1 MSNVVG
7 TVEFDVRL
15 NLDQFN
21 KEIARIKNY
30 KIPCIPI
37 CFDVP
42 DDFEKKFKKENKTV
56 FIPFEF
62 KETPSSQESRK
73 KNKRTSYSSQQSES
87 KKETVKEEDQ
97 REARESPGLNFGLKS
112 INLVL
117 NEAIAS
123 IAGKSSLIAK
133 ISGFALDGIAQFIKT
148 TDAYVKLSN
157 DITAKAYS
165 LYNDFIQNIKNNR
178 NKTSESAGF
187 SKNLPTSEIE
197 KKLEDLIK
205 IISIKS
211 SSLAGYLPQSSSGSN
226 LIAGTSSA
234 ITPTGS
240 SLQSSMSSISS
251 SMTSFSQVLSTQI
264 NTSSE
269 STVLAITA
277 TGTRLDHTL
286 RELLPKQ
293 SLFAKAIGATAKF
306 TKELAT
312 GQADIGQTKSSV
324 NFAAGIAIKGAS
336 LIPGF
341 DEFRSKFKEELE
353 MALPG
358 SSSMIDSIKKFMSV
372 RQDPAA
378 NANFSNINFI
388 AVSEAI
394 ERLTGEV
401 DAFNL
406 IIVSASQAI
415 AVFAES
421 FDGASFSGNRESN
434 TPKAIQGEVINM
446 LLGGAV
452 GSLGG
457 SGIGSILKKLIS
469 GNSDIDNADLLKNNI
484 SGLSDIFAELVY
496 VSSDLASSLFHLNES
511 TIDVASEA
519 IAEPPP
525 GFYEELISAAERN
538 ATSRKAQYSDIK
550 VSETVD
556 LSQILDTVT
565 NSSGIREKLRSVK
578 QVDSQKN
585 AEDQA
590 LKAGSE
596 IYQRYIEVLRQI
608 GQYDALLIKKIEKLL
623 PSLSAED
630 MQIVDKIQEVT
641 GKKIK
646 KKSVIHGEASQSS
659 QEQSN
664 DSFVDNGQSIV
675 DGLIKGVESEHDSL
689 ENAAT
694 NIYRTIDIVVRN
706 KFGIHSPATWG
717 VMIGT
722 NIIKGILNGLAT
734 QDLKQGIQSAID
746 QTISSVGG
754 DGVLTHI
761 IRSIAKE
768 SSHKILEENEA
779 VIQSTLKNIYDQA
792 KSEQSQ
798 GDDNLAKNLLR
809 GFLISN
815 FNKSGGGRPLG
826 NKGGIG
832 ELAADAAVLGVTATV
847 QNNDQVK
854 NKFEDFFVQYED
866 LVKVINAF
874 GNLAEIDIK
883 KEVISDIINVY
894 KGILQGKTAIESIKE
909 NTQLSK
915 NIKFNLNQSLNLDTD
930 EIKDELRAKILKRIE
945 QINGV
950 AQSVLGEDSIVSL
963 ITQAINDRF
972 NVEQPEAEPGI
983 PSFDEIMADER
994 PVRDFSGVAK
1004 RMKEI
1009 TVKAG
1014 RYAKAA
1020 AKTYFDQMEYQGH
1033 VFSLMLDAGESVANA
1048 VQGTF
1053 NRDAYAKM
1061 PEINAAIQ
1069 QIQETINSLQEQ
1081 QDFLSEKQRK
1091 INSDLENLD
1100 ASRNNLIEF
1109 NESRYQSLM
1118 DRLNQESN
1126 PINRERIKAIAK
1138 QIKEQEDN
1146 ELQEIAKEREKLL
1159 EELRDVNT
1167 QSWNN
1172 STKQDTERVKLAQKE
1187 KEKAKKEERQVNPF
1201 DEQKSQQETRRI
1213 ENLIQSRIEQ
1223 FDRLFPGVKGFL
1235 LQGVAF
1241 LGSMETFQSML
1252 GTAVDF
1258 VKESLDQVLSL
1269 LTDREV
1275 LKGLM
1280 SSGQEYQNA
1289 QKFLT
1294 DQVNKFNLDR
1304 RVVENGFKGFYASAK
1319 GTSLEGD
1326 PTQDIFAGITQAS
1339 RAYNLTTDQQQGAF
1353 LALTQMMSRGTISM
1367 EELRGQ
1373 LSERLPGAMAIAA
1386 RAMNMTQGELVEL
1399 VSSGQLAAD
1408 VFLPKFAQQLK
1419 NETAGAAKSAS
1430 GSLRAIQQ
1438 EYDNIFLNFRIK
1450 VIETIEPGLKV
1461 LGKGIIEVINVSRKL
1476 LPLIGFMA
1484 GVTFLNSLEAIV
1496 GFIKTIATQL
1506 IGIVG
1511 LGPLLGT
1518 VGAAMASPLVAL
1530 LPLLAQVFEIKQW
1543 IGLFTLFLPTIT
1555 TLMDGLNAKLEIFG
1569 VTLYQSESD
1578 KAIERITNSAKKLK
1592 ETLNASTTAANKLSE
1607 STSAVKSVSPIDD
1620 KLRWDNKS
1628 SQAEIRKGELGAIK
1642 DLSYIGGAFAFDI
1655 ARSDY
1660 HSYDQEIR
1668 RRAQLNRAAT
1678 EALARSGIN
1687 SPNTHILSNASP
1699 ELIDEYFYSAAT
1711 NQVEKPKYMKSY
1723 DKITALTTFGIE
1735 KDFNKLNRKIYKG
1748 FDKFTDDLLKA
1759 LGALPAKVRGRDLI
1773 AEGGTAV
1780 LSGLNLPLT
1789 RGGQIGQSATRAVSR
1804 IPGGAAASR
1813 GIGQLVK
1820 ALTNGFKPLIAATS
1834 KLTNRFLL
1842 SAISVAGI
1850 AADLGLMAKASFAP
1864 FLPTLSAV
1872 LVAMVQF
1879 AVLFGVVAA
1888 AALVFNKAVSWMKG
1902 QGGKTITWTQVQEEW
1917 RIKDNE
1923 KANKE
1928 SNQIVDEILKSLN
1941 DYRGGTGVLAE
1952 AKLNNQRIRQLT
1964 FESGNLSDADPRK
1977 QQINEQLQQLN
1988 LSKDML
1994 DEKINQMKA
2003 SNLDALQ
2010 ALESQLET
2018 EKNPQLIG
2026 SLKTQIALIK
2036 KTQTMLEVAEA
2047 EASNSSA
2054 IKSFALAL
2062 RDLNNS
2068 FESIAAQFEIYAT
2081 RLDIAISKQQI
2092 EDFSDPNAR
2101 FLETKLNVQR
2111 KEQEVK
2117 MSQSKLESQ
2126 KKSATS
2132 AQSQIFSQVE
2142 FGNVQKILRSEIAQL
2157 GIDTTG
2163 TNMNNFDEMIQLL
2176 SFDQI
2181 SALQERYTD
2190 ASIQQNLELVASYRE
2205 KQSEILF
2212 GEQELYTKTLELMQA
2227 KEAAEMESINSRYD
2241 DATKA
2246 LQLAASKEEAIIRQK
2261 VLDEKITQQDA
2272 QLQMQQLEEANNAK
2286 AIKLTEKKLQAIKSA
2301 HSRGIVSTDTYVS
2314 ESRSLEQQLADEK
2327 KQLIES
2333 QIALQ
2338 EAVQQKVLDEM
2349 EKALQKANAK
2359 LEQSQNHQIAIIR
2372 KAQLDRK
2379 ITEAQAEESLA
2390 QLAVDRANAEIQI
2403 KQKQLEELRK
2413 ARAKGFVTESEF
2425 ASRERDLITELSAA
2439 NVQRLQEELALR
2451 NAIKERILDD
2461 LERANAIAE
2470 AAITKKTT
2478 SDKQESIRTQ
2488 ITEYRTIGDRVDDV
2502 ASQKALESERNA
2514 LLEQEQLRAIAVAN
2528 NQKMLKLGL
2537 LTHEEYV
2544 DKQIAAEQELADIR
2558 TQLLENQLSQQ
2569 KELANF
2575 TISEIE
2581 RAISESNA
2589 AIDKLQSQRSAAI
2602 KGEQLAGGDKSV
2614 RLAATTAEIAQS
2626 ESDLDTTQDKLQAV
2640 EQQIASIQDAYS
2652 QGIISQQ
2659 AYNDKMTEAEQQL
2672 ADLRSQNF
2680 DQLIG
2685 LQQQLADAAI
2695 AELERVVQVTE
2706 RALEGSR
2713 TNAEI
2718 EIRTNEAAQ
2727 TQTLGSD
2734 VAGQNAEIELN
2745 KVERQQSIEK
2755 IRLAE
2760 RELAEIAR
2768 LRRESILD
2776 EETANDRLADG
2787 QNKLAQLKLDLIQ
2800 QEMSARRLAADKAI
2814 AELERVKQAVERNL
2828 ERNQTI
2834 SKIQIRQTEAKE
2846 TDRLGSDASGKNAE
2860 IAMNELEQE
2869 ASKSRIRQIEQEMAE
2884 IARLRDKGVID
2895 QQTANDRLADS
2906 ERSLLDLKLGLIEQ
2920 EMAARRLASEAAIAE
2935 LERVRQSAMGKIDL
2949 RESQEQLQSQQ
2960 SILKGMDTDSLEN
2973 LERQAKT
2980 AELKIQEQMQRER
2993 LQLAKNHQQQ
3003 IESLR
3008 RQGLI
3013 TEFDYE
3019 QRKLDVQ
3026 KEVLDAEKNLVETRK
3041 QIKQA
3046 ETEEILRQIDLQI
3059 AAEQRRINELSAA
3072 ADAEKALRDHKTKM
3086 LDFDKTL
3093 MDARSGLESAK
3104 SNAVISKLQ
3113 IQIEETDDPAKKA
3126 ALQNELHEAKIAQL
3140 EREYQIQLQQLNLDK
3155 QRNQI
3160 AAEQLVAEA
3169 EINKLKA
3176 ESARLEAQMNLSKA
3190 QATKD
3195 AEQIAIAQS
3204 QLNIANKQAQIAD
3217 LEIAAAQRNLEV
3229 QTENYNILKE
3239 TLNIQH
3245 STAMAEAEAAKRADS
3260 RAAAYKSIEDSAN
3273 GAKSAMEQQANISR
3287 QVSRQIITNPVING
3301 IEGDIEPRSFGGFRA
3316 KGGPVGMGKSY
3327 VVGEKG
3333 PELFIP
3339 SGSGTIIPNS
3349 KPTPVNSL
3357 NTPGAGS
3364 GNSSNKEISSR
3375 LDTLNN
3381 RIVQLANSPRNISVS
3396 TATPVSDTLNLIT
3409 KVANTKYP
3417 DV

>member
-21 KEIARIKNY
+21 KEIARIKNQ
-30 KIPCIPI
+30 KLPCISI
-37 CFDVP
+37 CFDIP
-42 DDFEKKFKKENKTV
+42 DNFEKKIAQSVKSVTIPVSSEKIKPKKTSNSSLRENDALPAKKSLNQQFNDKKTIKEDSLGRKRDELGRFVKMESQPFSSNSIGSVVMGTATKTV
-56 FIPFEF
+56 NNFL
-62 KETPSSQESRK
+62 KEIILDI
-73 KNKRTSYSSQQSES
+73 SQQ
-87 KKETVKEEDQ
+87 K
-97 REARESPGLNFGLKS
+97 
-112 INLVL
+112 NLFTK
-117 NEAIAS
+117 AI
-123 IAGKSSLIAK
+123 
-133 ISGFALDGIAQFIKT
+133 FYALDGVTKLIKAT
-148 TDAYVKLSN
+148 DQYKEISNQITNKVNTAYQSFLAFLAETAKSNDFMQSSVLKNNTKQSNYTKNTKELNIDSTGIVSSIVSSSKLLTDAIATSKADIVSAIDLTSN
-157 DITAKAYS
+157 DLT
-165 LYNDFIQNIKNNR
+165 
-178 NKTSESAGF
+178 
-187 SKNLPTSEIE
+187 
-197 KKLEDLIK
+197 
-205 IISIKS
+205 
-211 SSLAGYLPQSSSGSN
+211 
-226 LIAGTSSA
+226 
-234 ITPTGS
+234 
-240 SLQSSMSSISS
+240 
-251 SMTSFSQVLSTQI
+251 
-264 NTSSE
+264 NT
-269 STVLAITA
+269 LNQ
-277 TGTRLDHTL
+277 LF
-286 RELLPKQ
+286 PKQ
-293 SLFAKAIGATAKF
+293 SLFAKVLSSIS
-306 TKELAT
+306 AT
-312 GQADIGQTKSSV
+312 GMQFITGKQSIENIQRQVGTS
-324 NFAAGIAIKGAS
+324 IKNIQ
-336 LIPGF
+336 LIPGGKQVI
-341 DEFRSKFKEELE
+341 S
-353 MALPG
+353 G
-358 SSSMIDSIKKFMSV
+358 V
-372 RQDPAA
+372 
-378 NANFSNINFI
+378 
-388 AVSEAI
+388 
-394 ERLTGEV
+394 ERLLPSRFLDTIKHLPARSENNSLN
-401 DAFNL
+401 NL
-406 IIVSASQAI
+406 
-415 AVFAES
+415 
-421 FDGASFSGNRESN
+421 N
-434 TPKAIQGEVINM
+434 
-446 LLGGAV
+446 
-452 GSLGG
+452 
-457 SGIGSILKKLIS
+457 
-469 GNSDIDNADLLKNNI
+469 IDNLHEI
-484 SGLSDIFAELVY
+484 IDIFAELSY
-496 VSSDLASSLFHLNES
+496 ISDDLTNNFLKLNAV
-511 TIDVASEA
+511 TIDVSAQSFFSASDVSASFESYVNSIQEA
-519 IAEPPP
+519 IKEGEDNINFRKKQYAQIKNKPENIDLTEILSATMQSSQVRSRLKTIKNFDDQQP
-525 GFYEELISAAERN
+525 EEKRIMAVGSLLYQ
-538 ATSRKAQYSDIK
+538 KYLDI
-550 VSETVD
+550 
-556 LSQILDTVT
+556 
-565 NSSGIREKLRSVK
+565 
-578 QVDSQKN
+578 
-585 AEDQA
+585 
-590 LKAGSE
+590 
-596 IYQRYIEVLRQI
+596 LRQI
-608 GQYDALLIKKIEKLL
+608 GQYDAFVIKKIEKIL
-623 PSLSAED
+623 PKIEQNQVELVT
-630 MQIVDKIQEVT
+630 QIEEVT
-641 GKKIK
+641 GKRIK
-646 KKSVIHGEASQSS
+646 NRKKNKKH
-659 QEQSN
+659 SN
-664 DSFVDNGQSIV
+664 DFADNGQSIV
-675 DGLIKGVESEHDSL
+675 EGIESGIIDRSASL
-689 ENAAT
+689 ENVASE
-694 NIYRTIDIVVRN
+694 IFSTIDNQVRTD
-706 KFGIHSPATWG
+706 FDIHSPSGWG
-717 VMIGT
+717 VNIGL
-722 NIIKGILNGLAT
+722 NIVTGISNGIVESSNALLSYLSKIYLDANNALQEFSRNPEAQEKLSQDILN
-734 QDLKQGIQSAID
+734 
-746 QTISSVGG
+746 SV
-754 DGVLTHI
+754 D
-761 IRSIAKE
+761 
-768 SSHKILEENEA
+768 
-779 VIQSTLKNIYDQA
+779 YA
-792 KSEQSQ
+792 KS
-798 GDDNLAKNLLR
+798 
-809 GFLISN
+809 
-815 FNKSGGGRPLG
+815 
-826 NKGGIG
+826 
-832 ELAADAAVLGVTATV
+832 AT
-847 QNNDQVK
+847 K
-854 NKFEDFFVQYED
+854 
-866 LVKVINAF
+866 L
-874 GNLAEIDIK
+874 
-883 KEVISDIINVY
+883 
-894 KGILQGKTAIESIKE
+894 
-909 NTQLSK
+909 
-915 NIKFNLNQSLNLDTD
+915 
-930 EIKDELRAKILKRIE
+930 
-945 QINGV
+945 
-950 AQSVLGEDSIVSL
+950 
-963 ITQAINDRF
+963 
-972 NVEQPEAEPGI
+972 
-983 PSFDEIMADER
+983 
-994 PVRDFSGVAK
+994 
-1004 RMKEI
+1004 
-1009 TVKAG
+1009 
-1014 RYAKAA
+1014 
-1020 AKTYFDQMEYQGH
+1020 YFDNTEYQGH
-1033 VFSLMLDAGESVANA
+1033 VFSLMADALTSVQSEFMKNRHKNAQKEEQKANIAIQKIRRILTSLETQKQLLQNKQQDISNA
-1048 VQGTF
+1048 VQQIET
-1053 NRDAYAKM
+1053 NQDNLIVNNKQKLDQLKSQLNSSSNLTDRE
-1061 PEINAAIQ
+1061 EIAQ
-1069 QIQETINSLQEQ
+1069 QIEMIGQQQTFQLQAMQKDKQMLLDELNIITTELYQNINSIDKQEVELKRQ
-1081 QDFLSEKQRK
+1081 
-1091 INSDLENLD
+1091 
-1100 ASRNNLIEF
+1100 EF
-1109 NESRYQSLM
+1109 NKRKNQQKQNESVDAQSIIFE
-1118 DRLNQESN
+1118 ESN
-1126 PINRERIKAIAK
+1126 
-1138 QIKEQEDN
+1138 
-1146 ELQEIAKEREKLL
+1146 REKDLTFTSAI
-1159 EELRDVNT
+1159 D
-1167 QSWNN
+1167 
-1172 STKQDTERVKLAQKE
+1172 K
-1187 KEKAKKEERQVNPF
+1187 F
-1201 DEQKSQQETRRI
+1201 DE
-1213 ENLIQSRIEQ
+1213 
-1223 FDRLFPGVKGFL
+1223 LFPELKEFIT
-1235 LQGVAF
+1235 QGIGF
-1241 LGSMETFQSML
+1241 LGSLETFQSML
-1252 GTAVDF
+1252 GTAINF

-1280 SSGQEYQNA
+1280 PSGQEYQKI
-1289 QKFLT
+1289 QSFLDGQINT
-1294 DQVNKFNLDR
+1294 FNLDR
-1304 RVVENGFKGFYASAK
+1304 KVVENGFKNFYAASV
-1319 GTSLEGD
+1319 GTNLEGD
-1326 PTQDIFAGITQAS
+1326 PVQDIFAGVTQAS
-1339 RAYNLTTDQQQGAF
+1339 RAYNLTSEQQQGAF

-1419 NETAGAAKSAS
+1419 NETAGAAESAS

-1438 EYDNIFLNFRIK
+1438 EYDNIFLNFRVK
-1450 VIETIEPGLKV
+1450 VIEAIEPGLKL
-1461 LGKGIIEVINVSRKL
+1461 LGKGIIEVINVGRKL

-1484 GVTFLNSLEAIV
+1484 GVTFLNSLEGIV
-1496 GFIKTIATQL
+1496 GFIKTIGAQL
-1506 IGIVG
+1506 LGIVG

-1530 LPLLAQVFEIKQW
+1530 LPILAQVFEIKQW
-1543 IGLFTLFLPTIT
+1543 IGLFTLYLPIIT

-1578 KAIERITNSAKKLK
+1578 KTIEKIANSAKKLK
-1592 ETLNASTTAANKLSE
+1592 ETLNASTTAANKLGE
-1607 STSAVKSVSPIDD
+1607 STSEIKSVSPIDD

-1628 SQAEIRKGELGAIK
+1628 SEAEIRKGEFGAIK

-1668 RRAQLNRAAT
+1668 RKAQLDRAIT
-1678 EALARSGIN
+1678 EAFARGGID
-1687 SPNTHILSNASP
+1687 SPKTRMLSNASP
-1699 ELIDEYFYSAAT
+1699 EFLDEYFYAAAT
-1711 NQVEKPKYMKSY
+1711 SQVEKPKYMKSY
-1723 DKITALTTFGIE
+1723 DKITALTTFGLE

-1748 FDKFTDDLLKA
+1748 FDKFTDNLLKT
-1759 LGALPAKVRGRDLI
+1759 LGALPAKVRGRNLI

-1789 RGGQIGQSATRAVSR
+1789 RGGQSTARAVSR

-1842 SAISVAGI
+1842 SAISVTGVV
-1850 AADLGLMAKASFAP
+1850 ADLALMAKASFAP

-1879 AVLFGVVAA
+1879 AVLFGVIAA

-1902 QGGKTITWTQVQEEW
+1902 QGGKTITLTQVQEEW

-1923 KANKE
+1923 KANKA

-1941 DYRGGTGVLAE
+1941 DYKGGTGVLAE
-1952 AKLNNQRIRQLT
+1952 AKLNNQRIQQLT

-2003 SNLDALQ
+2003 SNLDVLQ

-2054 IKSFALAL
+2054 VKGFALAL

-2111 KEQEVK
+2111 KEQELG

-2126 KKSATS
+2126 KKSAIL
-2132 AQSQIFSQVE
+2132 AQSQISSQAE

-2241 DATKA
+2241 DATKT

-2272 QLQMQQLEEANNAK
+2272 QLQIQQLEKANNAK
-2286 AIKLTEKKLQAIKSA
+2286 AIKLTEEKLQAIKSA
-2301 HSRGIVSTDTYVS
+2301 HSRGIISTDTYVS
-2314 ESRSLEQQLADEK
+2314 ESMSLEQQLADEK

-2478 SDKQESIRTQ
+2478 SDKQESIQTQ

-2514 LLEQEQLRAIAVAN
+2514 LLDQEQLRTIAVAN
-2528 NQKMLKLGL
+2528 NQKMLNLGL

-2544 DKQIAAEQELADIR
+2544 DKQITAEQELADIR

-2589 AIDKLQSQRSAAI
+2589 AIDKLQSQRSAVI

-2626 ESDLDTTQDKLQAV
+2626 ESDLDATQDKLQAV

-2652 QGIISQQ
+2652 QGVISQQ
-2659 AYNDKMTEAEQQL
+2659 TYNDKMTEAEQQL

-2846 TDRLGSDASGKNAE
+2846 TDRLGSDASGRNAE

-2869 ASKSRIRQIEQEMAE
+2869 ASKNRIRQIEQEMAE
-2884 IARLRDKGVID
+2884 IARLRDKGIID

-2980 AELKIQEQMQRER
+2980 AELKMQEQMQREL

-3003 IESLR
+3003 IENLR

-3046 ETEEILRQIDLQI
+3046 ETEEVLRQIDLQI
-3059 AAEQRRINELSAA
+3059 AAEQRRINELSAS

-3140 EREYQIQLQQLNLDK
+3140 KREYQIQLQQLNLDK

-3176 ESARLEAQMNLSKA
+3176 ESARLEARMNLSKA